1 MSDDE
6 SVIVSSANDIV
17 TVTINRPKRK
27 NAIDEATW
35 DKLRKTFDEI
45 GSSGEHRVMVL
56 TGAGGDFCAGADL
69 AADRGDLHPIQ
80 RMREIH
86 KVGALLHEIP
96 IPTIAQV
103 SGVAVGAGL
112 NLALGCDL
120 VVADRTARFSEIFVK
135 RALSLDLG
143 GSWLLPRIVG
153 IQQAKRLALLGE
165 IIDAAEAERIGL
177 VTYVVDPDELDAKVA
192 DLAGQLAAGPPIAL
206 TQTKVLLNESF
217 QTTMREALESEV
229 RTQAVNFATEDTA
242 AAFAAFLNKTEPK
255 FTGRWR

>member
-1 MSDDE
+1 
-6 SVIVSSANDIV
+6 
-17 TVTINRPKRK
+17 
-27 NAIDEATW
+27 
-35 DKLRKTFDEI
+35 
-45 GSSGEHRVMVL
+45 
-56 TGAGGDFCAGADL
+56 
-69 AADRGDLHPIQ
+69 
-80 RMREIH
+80 
-86 KVGALLHEIP
+86 
-96 IPTIAQV
+96 
-103 SGVAVGAGL
+103 
-112 NLALGCDL
+112 
-120 VVADRTARFSEIFVK
+120 
-135 RALSLDLG
+135 
-143 GSWLLPRIVG
+143 VG